1 MHWIVSLWAWMA
13 LLLPTGQ
20 ALYDP
25 MVRNWSPTPLPV
37 FFGDGGHGHPTADAN
52 GYLPLVVQFPCDLTV
67 SCEEGLDPEATGK
80 VLRTGGCGV
89 VGVAFSDQKFVV
101 TEACYKILRTWTVQA
116 WCSYQPEGTAIYP
129 SAQID
134 PATNR
139 ITFTAAID
147 SLIIQRNIGIGQRV
161 TLRYVSS
168 GTTEIPGMTEGD
180 VYSLV
185 RVSDSTFVVDYNTT
199 KHEPVDITGTGVGP
213 HLFRYANSDLGLSL
227 SCAQLQQG
235 YPFGNWYSACCGPG
249 QNRAWQD
256 DGDGYF
262 RFTQVIKVID
272 DMAPQWVDCSDLTF
286 CHEQTDCGLV
296 DVALTGLAEDECTP
310 QGQLKYSWQLDLY
323 NDGTINGSG
332 VTADAGGAYP
342 PGTHKITFKV
352 TDQCGNWNTCTRLFT
367 ILDCKKP
374 TPVCLHNLSVS
385 LMETPDGGMAEVW
398 ASSLESG
405 DSYDNCT
412 PHGQLTLLAERAAD
426 LLPGQS
432 MPGAG
437 ATASVIVAC
446 DDLPPNTMSPLVEV
460 AVWVGD
466 EAGNWDYCLT
476 SVWVQ
481 DNMGV
486 CSSGNL
492 TSVLAQV
499 RSIDEE
505 DMTDVRIGVEGD
517 VQGEAIT
524 NALGFAWLGDLPLG
538 GSVLLRPV
546 KEGDPLAGVTAL
558 DLSLLEGHLL
568 GIRPI
573 KDPYL
578 QIAADVN
585 GDGRISFADLMA
597 LRRAI
602 LEPAAAFQGRPA
614 WRFVDAEH
622 VFHGQSAPG
631 YFPEFREFQALEH
644 GRFVRFIA
652 VKRGDIGGETA
663 SGARQEA
670 IVREAASAGLRMIA
684 DDQVLEPGQQIQLRI
699 RAGAAM
705 ALAAG
710 QLALAVDPSLLVLE
724 EVSSKATGHGSWHF
738 GLSRREEGLITACW
752 HGAMP
757 MDLHEEDVLFTLRL
771 RALAGGSL
779 SRAVRLSPEPLPALA
794 YDVTLQPQRVA
805 LQWTREAG
813 VSDHEVTVFPNP
825 FARETGLAF
834 SLDREEDVSLRVTD
848 LSGKTVYRQDT
859 RHQGGQ
865 VRVPIRREDLGGAG
879 IYGVQ
884 LSAGSLHWSGKIVVI
899 D

>member
-1 MHWIVSLWAWMA
+1 MHWIVLLWASMTP
-13 LLLPTGQ
+13 LLPTGQ
-20 ALYDP
+20 ASP
-25 MVRNWSPTPLPV
+25 GRMVCHGFQVSRQEC
-37 FFGDGGHGHPTADAN
+37 FGCGSHGHPTVDAN

-67 SCEEGLDPEATGK
+67 SCAQGLDPQSTGT
-80 VLRTGGCGV
+80 VLRSGGCGV
-89 VGVAFSDQKFVV
+89 VGVAYSDQKLVV
-101 TEACYKILRTWTVQA
+101 TDACYKIMRTWTVQT
-116 WCSYQPEGTAIYP
+116 WCSYQPDGTTIYP
-129 SAQID
+129 SALID

-139 ITFTAAID
+139 ITFTSAID
-147 SLIIQRNIGIGQRV
+147 SLIVQRNIGIGQRV

-168 GTTEIPGMTEGD
+168 GTTEIPGMVEGD

-185 RVSDSTFVVDYNTT
+185 RVSDSTFTVAYNTT
-199 KHEPVDITGTGVGP
+199 KQQPVVITGTGVGP
-213 HLFRYANSDLGLSL
+213 HLFRYANSELGLPL

-235 YPFGNWYSACCGPG
+235 YPFGNWYAACCAAG
-249 QNRAWQD
+249 QQRAWQD

-272 DMAPQWVDCSDLTF
+272 DEAPQWVDCGDLTY

-296 DVALTGLAEDECTP
+296 DVVLTGLAVDECTP
-310 QGQLKYSWQLDLY
+310 QGQLKYSWQLDLF

-332 VTADAGGAYP
+332 VTADASGAYP

-367 ILDCKKP
+367 IVDCKRP

-385 LMETPDGGMAEVW
+385 LMGTPDGGMAEIL
-398 ASSLESG
+398 ATSLESG
-405 DSYDNCT
+405 YSQDNCT
-412 PHGQLTLLAERAAD
+412 PHGQLSILVERVGD
-426 LLPGQS
+426 LVPGQTA
-432 MPGAG
+432 PGAAAG
-437 ATASVIVAC
+437 SSVIVTC

-466 EAGNWDYCLT
+466 AAGNWAYCLT

-486 CSSGNL
+486 CVSGNL

-499 RSIDEE
+499 RTTGEE
-505 DMTDVRIGVEGD
+505 DMTDVRIDVEGD
-517 VQGEAIT
+517 ALGAAKT
-524 NALGFAWLGDLPLG
+524 NALGFAWLGELPLG

-573 KDPYL
+573 RDSYL

-602 LEPAAAFQGRPA
+602 LEPASAFQGLPT
-614 WRFVDAEH
+614 WRFVDAEY
-622 VFHGQSAPG
+622 VFHGPVVPG
-631 YFPEFREFQALEH
+631 HFPEFKAFQALEH
-644 GRFVRFIA
+644 GQFVRFIA
-652 VKRGDIGGETA
+652 IKRGDIGGETP
-663 SGARQEA
+663 SGAQQEA
-670 IVREAASAGLRMIA
+670 ALRDQTAGLQLLTN
-684 DDQVLEPGQQIQLRI
+684 DQVLDPGQQFLLTF

-710 QLALAVDPSLLVLE
+710 QFALSVDPALLVLE
-724 EVSSKATGHGSWHF
+724 EVFSETTGSGSWHF

-757 MDLHEEDVLFTLRL
+757 LDLSGEDVLFTMRL
-771 RALAGGSL
+771 RTVTGGSL
-779 SRAVRLSPEPLPALA
+779 SRAVRLAPEAIPALA
-794 YDVTLQPQRVA
+794 YDATLQPQSVA
-805 LQWTREAG
+805 LQWRREAAMN
-813 VSDHEVTVFPNP
+813 DHSVVVFPNP
-825 FARETGLAF
+825 FARETDVVF
-834 SLDREEDVSLRVTD
+834 SLDQEENVSLTVTD
-848 LSGKTVYRQDT
+848 LTGKTIYRRHT
-859 RHQGGQ
+859 RHPQGP

-879 IYGVQ
+879 IYGLQ
-884 LSAGSLHWSGKIVVI
+884 LSAGSFQWSGKIVLE